1 MKPTDSLHQLEEE
14 RAVPWRDPGL
24 YAGHRAR
31 YGFAAPAAAGRRV
44 LDVGCGEGYGAAELA
59 GRASAVVAVD
69 YSPAAIAHAR
79 EKYQVPNLTFE
90 VMDAL
95 ELENGRF
102 TEFDLVTCFEVI
114 EHLEDQDRAFDELAR
129 LLAPRGLLLISS
141 PNRDRYVPGNPH
153 HRHEFTRTELQGA
166 LEARFAAVQII
177 SQHVM
182 LASVISRPSAAL
194 AGDLCVE
201 RIVEPS
207 EDDEIYLLGMAGS
220 ELPRAAEP
228 IVALTRFTD
237 VRRWLAHIDAQKKHI
252 DGQAERLR
260 ELDHEGDERRQVLAQ
275 LAQRE
280 QEMARLI
287 ARVGELEPM
296 RAALRSSEERAQA
309 QAEALDHLQQRLQ
322 SFATSR
328 SWRLTAPFRQLGA
341 RARRA

>member
-114 EHLEDQDRAFDELAR
+114 EHIEDGRRLMAGLAR
-129 LLAPRGLLLISS
+129 AVRPGGRLYLST
-141 PNRDRYVPGNPH
+141 PNRLVDRLFETVGGHDTTVYHINLMTP
-153 HRHEFTRTELQGA
+153 RA
-166 LEARFAAVQII
+166 LR
-177 SQHVM
+177 
-182 LASVISRPSAAL
+182 AL
-194 AGDLCVE
+194 ARRHFD
-201 RIVEPS
+201 S
-207 EDDEIYLLGMAGS
+207 
-220 ELPRAAEP
+220 
-228 IVALTRFTD
+228 VALYGQSVRGNRLHACMKAMDVANLRHRF
-237 VRRWLAHIDAQKKHI
+237 VRS
-252 DGQAERLR
+252 
-260 ELDHEGDERRQVLAQ
+260 
-275 LAQRE
+275 
-280 QEMARLI
+280 ARLQRKI
-287 ARVGELEPM
+287 VTGLMNQPAHASEADFRFSRLLVRQAPQTVLVASLSAR
-296 RAALRSSEERAQA
+296 SQA
-309 QAEALDHLQQRLQ
+309 R
-322 SFATSR
+322 
-328 SWRLTAPFRQLGA
+328 
-341 RARRA
+341 